1 MRTSRS
7 MYNNGNIPGFPMY
20 SFWGSQCPRSSMP
33 NPQCGISQQTGQPVG
48 EMPDSQLLS
57 QIKDLLLKL
66 NKKLDERDTSSVN
79 AKAEECHKDNTQLK
93 NKAGIA
99 SLRDEVQSH
108 KKEYPSV
115 VGCRPSAGAES
126 GECGKELN
134 AIASA
139 FDDLMKK
146 ICDCYRSVGN
156 VSDDDLKKKIDSCHG
171 TMKAI
176 RSKICGFESLFSDRD
191 IGRESEDEKT
201 LILKKS
207 KNDSRSNDN
216 EKISNEADNSFL
228 SPNNKP
234 TCDKSPSNLCVEVKS
249 DTRNLNEKSE
259 QLKGESKRLTKISK
273 KNTVEE
279 RK

>member
-1 MRTSRS
+1 

-33 NPQCGISQQTGQPVG
+33 NPQCGISQQSGQTVG
-48 EMPDSQLLS
+48 EMPDSQLLP

-66 NKKLDERDTSSVN
+66 NKKLDERDTSSLN
-79 AKAEECHKDNTQLK
+79 DKAEECHKDNTQLK
-93 NKAGIA
+93 NKADIA

-126 GECGKELN
+126 GECAKKLN

-146 ICDCYRSVGN
+146 ICDCYRLVGN
-156 VSDDDLKKKIDSCHG
+156 ISDDDLKKKIDSCHR

-176 RSKICGFESLFSDRD
+176 SGNIAGLKSLFDDRD
-191 IGRESEDEKT
+191 ISRESEDEKT

-234 TCDKSPSNLCVEVKS
+234 TCDKSPSNLDVEVKS
-249 DTRNLNEKSE
+249 DIRDLSEKSE

>member
-1 MRTSRS
+1 MRGSRS

-33 NPQCGISQQTGQPVG
+33 NPQCGISQQPGQTVG

-66 NKKLDERDTSSVN
+66 NKKLDERDASSVN
-79 AKAEECHKDNTQLK
+79 DKGKECHEDSTQLK
-93 NKAGIA
+93 NKKDIA
-99 SLRDEVQSH
+99 SLKDDVQSH
-108 KKEYPSV
+108 NKEYHKV
-115 VGCRPSAGAES
+115 TDCRPSAGAES
-126 GECGKELN
+126 GECGKKLN
-134 AIASA
+134 AIVSSLR
-139 FDDLMKK
+139 DLKK
-146 ICDCYRSVGN
+146 EMFDCYRLVGN
-156 VSDDDLKKKIDSCHG
+156 VSDDDLKKKIDSCLG

-176 RSKICGFESLFSDRD
+176 SSKIYGLKSSFDNRD
-191 IGRESEDEKT
+191 IGGESEDEKT

-216 EKISNEADNSFL
+216 ERISNEADNSFL
-228 SPNNKP
+228 SPSNKP
-234 TCDKSPSNLCVEVKS
+234 ICDKSPSNLCIEVKS
-249 DTRNLNEKSE
+249 DTRDLNEKSE

-279 RK
+279 KK